1 MMATDEF
8 KFEKLAAENYHTWR
22 FNMKMYLIGKD
33 LWAIVTGVETLTE
46 GATADQ
52 KKQFKKRE
60 NVCLATICLPIST
73 SLQIYVRSAT
83 T

>member
-33 LWAIVTGVETLTE
+33 LWDIVTDAETLSE
-46 GATADQ
+46 EATADQ

-60 NVCLATICLPIST
+60 NVSLATICLSIIT
-73 SLQIYVRSAT
+73 SL
-83 T
+83 